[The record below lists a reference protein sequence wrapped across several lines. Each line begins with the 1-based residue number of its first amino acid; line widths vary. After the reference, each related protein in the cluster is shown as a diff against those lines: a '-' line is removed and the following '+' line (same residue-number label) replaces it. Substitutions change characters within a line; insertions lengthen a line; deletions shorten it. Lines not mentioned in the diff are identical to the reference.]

1 MDAKEA
7 LERLYPAMQDAHVQ
21 RSKFY
26 APRGPVKTEADA
38 DNDLDLEALAVLRA
52 VVDDR
57 DALKA
62 EVERLNNQHWVDLME
77 LDAARKAEAELER
90 VRELSRDLA
99 WERDNK

>member
-52 VVDDR
+52 VVDER